1 MIFNAMALA
10 GGGWKKLA
18 LGLGVVILMA
28 VLVALAAWRGYRAG
42 YAAVDL
48 KRQAEVSA
56 IHASHSQALATA
68 EATARQ
74 RLETATAHAHKI
86 ERQYLAAKKTIAK
99 QSKELTNQRI
109 AHASQDVDTAD
120 GTCRFGPEWVCAY
133 NAALGTGNS
142 CDTLSRTAAG
152 TVGKNG
158 TAQAVDAGILQ
169 GGPAVTPEDILA
181 HARDYGQWARATQA
195 RCNALIDWAA
205 GLRAKEARP

>member
-10 GGGWKKLA
+10 GGGWKKAA
-18 LGLGVVILMA
+18 LGLGAVILMA

-42 YAAVDL
+42 YAASDL
-48 KRQAEVSA
+48 ERQAEVAA
-56 IHASHSQALATA
+56 IRASHFQALATA

-74 RLETATAHAHKI
+74 RMETATVHALNM

-99 QSKELTNQRI
+99 QSQELTNQRI

-142 CDTLSRTAAG
+142 CDPLSRTASG
-152 TVGKNG
+152 SVGENG
-158 TAQAVDAGILQ
+158 TTQAVDTGILQ

-181 HARDYGQWARATQA
+181 HARDYGQWARATHAQ
-195 RCNALIDWAA
+195 CNALIDWAA
-205 GLRAKEARP
+205 GLQTKEAQP